1 MLLENLLETATAE
14 FFCPQILLRAN
25 SSARKFFCPQILLR
39 ERFGAEEFGAEEF
52 GAEEFGAEEFQRR
65 AVRTGDCD
73 RGHSVPD

>member
-52 GAEEFGAEEFQRR
+52 GAEEFQRR